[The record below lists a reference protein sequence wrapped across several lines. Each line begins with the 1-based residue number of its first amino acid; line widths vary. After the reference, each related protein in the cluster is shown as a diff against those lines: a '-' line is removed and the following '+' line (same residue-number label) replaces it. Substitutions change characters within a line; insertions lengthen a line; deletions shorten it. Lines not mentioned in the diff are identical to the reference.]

1 MKTDLQQKIDAFVRL
16 FSLEMNYWEKSNMLS
31 DLEDH
36 IYVLSVLVFVMK
48 ALIILSSS
56 NLFPFSFPA
65 NRRKKNRSISNE
77 SRNDSIMG

>member
-1 MKTDLQQKIDAFVRL
+1 
-16 FSLEMNYWEKSNMLS
+16 MLS

-36 IYVLSVLVFVMK
+36 IYVLSILVFVMK
-48 ALIILSSS
+48 ALIILSSP